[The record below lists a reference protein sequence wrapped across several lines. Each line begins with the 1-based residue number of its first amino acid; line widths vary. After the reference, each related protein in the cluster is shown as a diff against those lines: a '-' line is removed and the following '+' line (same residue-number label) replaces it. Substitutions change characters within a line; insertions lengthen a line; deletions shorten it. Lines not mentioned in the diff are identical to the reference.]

1 MIVGGGNKKQN
12 MKTLKK
18 FVALMTLAALV
29 AGPAQALAQTTPADP
44 AETTITTG
52 FTVKTF
58 GDVEITEVPVI
69 KAVWETPDDY
79 PLSAE
84 TQMDAP
90 ADCGQQKE
98 VTVCAVLEDNSLTDL
113 MTAAQANAVLNGKAW
128 LYYDRRPGQSAD
140 NYDLRVNAESSPI
153 ALNALS
159 KDDSIALFC
168 NGTEPGQAIGT
179 RIPGI
184 VTYYERPGMTTST
197 LYDYADI
204 CDDQTGQLYK
214 GTARVY
220 CGIFNLSYESAAG
233 DYEVQ
238 VKATDAQANNVYTPR
253 ESNWLTY
260 VPWTAY
266 EVDFDEVDYGSVAM
280 NEWDLDMDG
289 NNIGDGTWGPS
300 TIDNVTLRPTVR
312 NLGNTELN
320 MKVWQSNMSQNG
332 NPLINVKYKA
342 RVGSQTASWKQYN
355 KETWTTLNEVLP
367 LSTKMEMD
375 FGIYTDDWLQGG
387 ETFEGTMK
395 LDAVSSAFVTGT
407 PTSIHLEYACPGGD
421 FDICNN
427 D

>member
-1 MIVGGGNKKQN
+1 MMKK
-12 MKTLKK
+12 LI
-18 FVALMTLAALV
+18 ALMTLASLV
-29 AGPAQALAQTTPADP
+29 FGPASALAATNPADP

-52 FTVKTF
+52 FTVKTA
-58 GDVEITEVPVI
+58 GEVEVTEVPVI

-98 VTVCAVLEDNSLTDL
+98 VTICAVLEDNSLTDL

-128 LYYDRRPGQSAD
+128 LYYDRRPGQIND
-140 NYDLRVNAESSPI
+140 NYDLPVNAESSPI

-159 KDDSIALFC
+159 KDDSISLFC
-168 NGTEPGQAIGT
+168 GNIGAKV
-179 RIPGI
+179 PGI
-184 VTYYERPGMTTST
+184 TTYYLRPGTTSSY
-197 LYDYADI
+197 YDYADI
-204 CDDQTGQLYK
+204 CDSQTGQLYK

-220 CGIFNLSYESAAG
+220 CGTFNLSYESAAG

-253 ESNWLTY
+253 NTNWFTY
-260 VPWTAY
+260 VAWTAY
-266 EVDFDEVDYGSVAM
+266 EIDFDEVDYGSVARS
-280 NEWDLDMDG
+280 EWDLDMDG

-300 TIDNVTLRPTVR
+300 LIDGELRPTVR

-320 MKVWQSNMSQNG
+320 MRVWQSNMSQNS
-332 NPLINVKYKA
+332 NPLTNVKYKA
-342 RVGSQTASWKQYN
+342 RVGSQTSSWKEYN
-355 KETWTTLNEVLP
+355 KETWKTLDEILP

-375 FGIYTDDWLQGG
+375 FGIYTDDWLQAG
-387 ETFEGTMK
+387 EKFSGTMK
-395 LDAVSSAFVTGT
+395 LDAVASPFANGT

-421 FDICNN
+421 FDIC
-427 D
+427 DPG